1 MCYLLGL
8 CSMQQSCVYGCVVVS
23 SWFRPLLP
31 RGQRHST
38 LSLPWRGVCSHPGLC
53 VIRVVLL
60 SHESS
65 LFVLL
70 CDSSPGR
77 GLRCVLRSSVCG
89 LCAAGAHWGTG
100 VLCSEQAP
108 GAHWG
113 TGVLCSEQAP
123 CAMCLWYFFSW
134 LFPVLSEFI
143 LPHTNIML

>member
-1 MCYLLGL
+1 MI
-8 CSMQQSCVYGCVVVS
+8 Q
-23 SWFRPLLP
+23 
-31 RGQRHST
+31 
-38 LSLPWRGVCSHPGLC
+38 
-53 VIRVVLL
+53 VVLL

-70 CDSSPGR
+70 CDPLPGR
-77 GLRCVLRSSVCG
+77 GLRCVLWSSVCG
-89 LCAAGAHWGTG
+89 LCAA
-100 VLCSEQAP
+100 

-143 LPHTNIML
+143 LPHTNITL